1 MSARIVL
8 YGTGGCV
15 LNKFR
20 KLAERVCTVLELPED
35 ALLQEA
41 KVSMTG
47 GKRML
52 IENHRGLMSY
62 SDTSIEVLTGKG
74 KLSVLGSGFIIRAM
88 REKDLLICGKIRS
101 VEWCG

>member
-1 MSARIVL
+1 MSARIIL

-15 LNKFR
+15 LNKVR
-20 KLAERVCTVLELPED
+20 KLAERFCTELELPED
-35 ALLQEA
+35 VLLREA
-41 KVSMTG
+41 KVSLTG

-62 SDTSIEVLTGKG
+62 SDTLIEVLTGGG

-88 REKDLLICGKIRS
+88 REKDLLIFGNIQS